1 MMNLTQP
8 SMHKHSGRRTAIVL
22 AVLGVALIA
31 AIATSVAI
39 GSTDYSPIQIIR
51 ILAAG
56 PSPDAASQII
66 WEIRL
71 PRAIASTLLGGS
83 LALSGLLL
91 QVFFDNPIADPFV
104 LGISSGAKLCVALL
118 MIVVMGAGSVMTTWM
133 SVAAAVTGS
142 LLAMALVLA
151 VSRRVRSRGTLIV
164 AGVMIGYICSAATNF
179 LIAFADD
186 QSIVNL
192 HNWSLG
198 SFSGTSWTDIVA
210 IAPTVAITAVA
221 TFVLSKPL
229 GAYQLGEDYA
239 HSVGVSI
246 RAFRSAIVMLSSIM
260 SACTVA
266 FAGPISFVGIAA
278 PHLAKQALGTSKPV
292 AVVPASFLMG
302 ALLCSVC
309 DLIARILF
317 SPVELSVSAVTA
329 VLGAPLVIWLMIK
342 KRGL

>member
-1 MMNLTQP
+1 MNLTQP
-8 SMHKHSGRRTAIVL
+8 SMHRHSPRRTAIVL
-22 AVLGVALIA
+22 TALGVALA
-31 AIATSVAI
+31 AALAVGIAI
-39 GSTDYSPIQIIR
+39 GSVAYSPAHVVR

-71 PRAIASTLLGGS
+71 PRAIASALLGGS

-118 MIVVMGAGSVMTTWM
+118 MIVVLGAGSVMTTWM
-133 SVAAAVTGS
+133 SVVAAVAGS

-198 SFSGTSWTDIVA
+198 SFSGASWMDIAA
-210 IAPTVAITAVA
+210 IAPTVAISAIA
-221 TFVLSKPL
+221 TFALSKPL

-239 HSVGVSI
+239 HSVGVNV
-246 RAFRSAIVMLSSIM
+246 RAFRAAVVMLSSIM

-302 ALLCSVC
+302 AALCSAC
-309 DLIARILF
+309 DLFARTLF

-329 VLGAPLVIWLMIK
+329 VLGAPLVIWLMLK

>member
-1 MMNLTQP
+1 
-8 SMHKHSGRRTAIVL
+8 
-22 AVLGVALIA
+22 
-31 AIATSVAI
+31 
-39 GSTDYSPIQIIR
+39 
-51 ILAAG
+51 
-56 PSPDAASQII
+56 
-66 WEIRL
+66 
-71 PRAIASTLLGGS
+71 
-83 LALSGLLL
+83 
-91 QVFFDNPIADPFV
+91 
-104 LGISSGAKLCVALL
+104 

-142 LLAMALVLA
+142 LLAMVLVLA

-309 DLIARILF
+309 DLIARMLF

>member
-1 MMNLTQP
+1 MNLTQP
-8 SMHKHSGRRTAIVL
+8 SMHRHSPRRTAIVL
-22 AVLGVALIA
+22 TALGVALA
-31 AIATSVAI
+31 AALAMGIAI
-39 GSTDYSPIQIIR
+39 GSVAYSPAHVVR

-71 PRAIASTLLGGS
+71 PRAIASALLGGS

-118 MIVVMGAGSVMTTWM
+118 MIVVLGAGSVMTTWM
-133 SVAAAVTGS
+133 SVVAAVAGS

-198 SFSGTSWTDIVA
+198 SFSGASWMDIAA
-210 IAPTVAITAVA
+210 IAPTVAISAIA
-221 TFVLSKPL
+221 TFALSKPL

-239 HSVGVSI
+239 HSVGVNV
-246 RAFRSAIVMLSSIM
+246 RAFRAAVVMLSSIM

-302 ALLCSVC
+302 AVLCSAC
-309 DLIARILF
+309 DLFARTLF

-329 VLGAPLVIWLMIK
+329 VLGAPLVIWLMLK

>member
-1 MMNLTQP
+1 MNLTQP
-8 SMHKHSGRRTAIVL
+8 SMHRHSRRRC
-22 AVLGVALIA
+22 AVV
-31 AIATSVAI
+31 IATLAAALAAALAAGVYI
-39 GSTDYSPIQIIR
+39 GSTVYSPAQVVQA
-51 ILAAG
+51 LAAG
-56 PSPDAASQII
+56 PSQDAVSQIV

-71 PRAIASTLLGGS
+71 PRVLSSALLGGS

-104 LGISSGAKLCVALL
+104 LGISSGAKFCVALL
-118 MIVVMGAGSVMTTWM
+118 MIAVLGAGSIMTTWM
-133 SVAAAVTGS
+133 SVAAAVAGS

-151 VSRRVRSRGTLIV
+151 VSKRVRSRGTLIV

-198 SFSGTSWTDIVA
+198 SFSGASWTDIAA
-210 IAPTVAITAVA
+210 IAPVTAVCAVA
-221 TFVLSKPL
+221 TFALSKPL

-239 HSVGVSI
+239 RSVGVNI
-246 RAFRSAIVMLSSIM
+246 RSFRAAIVMLSSVM
-260 SACTVA
+260 SACAVA

-278 PHLAKQALGTSKPV
+278 PHLAKQALGTSKPI
-292 AVVPASFLMG
+292 AVVPAAFLMG
-302 ALLCSVC
+302 SVLCSVC
-309 DLIARILF
+309 DLIARMLF

-329 VLGAPLVIWLMIK
+329 VLGAPLVIWLMLK
-342 KRGL
+342 KRGI

>member
-1 MMNLTQP
+1 
-8 SMHKHSGRRTAIVL
+8 
-22 AVLGVALIA
+22 
-31 AIATSVAI
+31 
-39 GSTDYSPIQIIR
+39 
-51 ILAAG
+51 
-56 PSPDAASQII
+56 
-66 WEIRL
+66 
-71 PRAIASTLLGGS
+71 
-83 LALSGLLL
+83 
-91 QVFFDNPIADPFV
+91 
-104 LGISSGAKLCVALL
+104 

-239 HSVGVSI
+239 HSVGVNI

-278 PHLAKQALGTSKPV
+278 PISPSRRSAPRSPSPWSPPPSLWAPCSAALATLSRA
-292 AVVPASFLMG
+292 
-302 ALLCSVC
+302 CS
-309 DLIARILF
+309 
-317 SPVELSVSAVTA
+317 SPQSSSA
-329 VLGAPLVIWLMIK
+329 
-342 KRGL
+342 

>member
-1 MMNLTQP
+1 MNLTQP
-8 SMHKHSGRRTAIVL
+8 SMHRHSRRRC
-22 AVLGVALIA
+22 AVV
-31 AIATSVAI
+31 IATLAAALAAALAAGVYI
-39 GSTDYSPIQIIR
+39 GSTVYSPAQVVQA
-51 ILAAG
+51 LAAG
-56 PSPDAASQII
+56 PSQDAVSQIV

-71 PRAIASTLLGGS
+71 PRVLSSALLGGS

-104 LGISSGAKLCVALL
+104 LGISSGAKFCVALL
-118 MIVVMGAGSVMTTWM
+118 MIAVLGAGSIMTTWM
-133 SVAAAVTGS
+133 SVAAAVVGS

-151 VSRRVRSRGTLIV
+151 VSKRVRSRGTLIV

-198 SFSGTSWTDIVA
+198 SFSGASWTDIAA
-210 IAPTVAITAVA
+210 IAPVTAVCAVA
-221 TFVLSKPL
+221 TFALSKPL

-239 HSVGVSI
+239 RSVGVSI
-246 RAFRSAIVMLSSIM
+246 RSFRAAIVMLSSVM
-260 SACTVA
+260 SACAVA

-278 PHLAKQALGTSKPV
+278 PHLAKQALGTSKPI
-292 AVVPASFLMG
+292 AVVPAAFLMG
-302 ALLCSVC
+302 SVLCSVC
-309 DLIARILF
+309 DLIARMLF

-329 VLGAPLVIWLMIK
+329 ILGAPLVIWLMLK
-342 KRGL
+342 KRGI

>member
-1 MMNLTQP
+1 MNLTQP
-8 SMHKHSGRRTAIVL
+8 SMHRHSGRRTAIVL
-22 AVLGVALIA
+22 AVLGVGLTA
-31 AIATSVAI
+31 AIATNVAI
-39 GSTDYSPIQIIR
+39 GSTDYPPIQIIH

-142 LLAMALVLA
+142 LLAMVLVLA

-239 HSVGVSI
+239 HSVGVNI
-246 RAFRSAIVMLSSIM
+246 RVFRSAIVMLSSIM

-309 DLIARILF
+309 DLIARMLF